1 MKFLSILIL
10 LIVSLVASSCAQEA
24 KQTPIIDKLEIP
36 KVNSGD
42 VVINHTGYSLLYNE
56 DHEQASWVAYE
67 LTKEETNNIFER
79 TDKFLVDPLVKP
91 GTATDADYSGSGY
104 DRGHLAPAADMGW
117 SEATEAESFYYSNMS
132 PQEPGFNR
140 GVWKKLEDLV
150 RTWAVENNSI
160 YIATGPILKHGLNS
174 IGPNKVSIPKYFYK
188 VILDYTDPDIKAI
201 GFLIPN
207 SSQSVSLQNFVVSID
222 SIESFSEID
231 FFPKLPDDLENRLE
245 KAITID
251 KWSWTSTKSANIN
264 TIKKNTTSVQCNGV
278 TKAGNRCR
286 NKTLNP
292 SGYCY
297 LHENQSNK

>member
-1 MKFLSILIL
+1 MKKSFLFITTL
-10 LIVSLVASSCAQEA
+10 LLFIVTNSCAQEENQA
-24 KQTPIIDKLEIP
+24 SIIEKLEIP

-67 LTKEETNNIFER
+67 LTKDETNNIFER
-79 TDKFLVDPLVKP
+79 TDKFIVDPLVKT

-117 SEATEAESFYYSNMS
+117 SATTEAESFYYSNMS

-140 GVWKKLEDLV
+140 GIWKRLEDLV

-160 YIATGPILKHGLNS
+160 YITTGPILTTGLPS
-174 IGPNKVSIPKYFYK
+174 IGPDKVSVPKYFYK
-188 VILDYTDPDIKAI
+188 VILDYTEPDIKAI

-207 SSQSVSLQNFVVSID
+207 SSQSSSLQSFVVSID
-222 SIESFSEID
+222 SIEALSGID
-231 FFPKLPDDLENRLE
+231 FYPKLPDDQEKRLE
-245 KAITID
+245 KSITID
-251 KWSWTSTKSANIN
+251 DWSWTSTKSANMN
-264 TIKKNTTSVQCNGV
+264 TVKKNSASVQCNGI

-286 NKTLNP
+286 NKTRNP

-297 LHENQSNK
+297 LHENQSK